1 MTELEAGYDAIVIG
15 AGVIGCSIARALARA
30 GARTLNIDAL
40 PAAGCGSTSYS
51 SAIVRPF
58 YSYPEGVALAH
69 ESRSRWLEWR
79 DFLEAEEGP
88 PLAEYRDCGMLIL
101 PPGGDVEAIAPN
113 IALLDRFSVR
123 YEILGPE
130 EMARRWPDMSLAS
143 WSPPR
148 RPDDP
153 AFGAAPARAIEAAL
167 FIRDAGYVNDPQL
180 AARNLAAAATR
191 AGAAFLFNAK
201 VVEIATRRG
210 RVCGVRLADGREI
223 AAPVLVN
230 AAGPHSA
237 KVNALAG
244 VACPVA
250 TRAMRHE
257 IATLAGPDAFIR
269 NGTVVGDADAGAYFR
284 PDAGADLLVGGLD
297 PDCDAPEWVDPDA
310 YNDQLTEQWT
320 AQVWRA
326 GLRLPALAIPNRAR
340 GAVGLYD
347 ATPDWIPVYDRSS
360 LTGYYLA
367 IGTSGNQFKNA
378 PVIGDLMAALIAA
391 CKGGRDHDKTPVS
404 LRLPAL
410 GAEVSL
416 GAFSRNRE
424 AASTSGTVLA

>member
-1 MTELEAGYDAIVIG
+1 MTELRAAYDAIIIG
-15 AGVIGCSIARALARA
+15 AGAIGCSIARALARA

-40 PAAGCGSTSYS
+40 PAAGYGSTSYS

-58 YSYPEGVALAH
+58 YSYREGVALAQ
-69 ESRSRWLEWR
+69 ESRARWREWR
-79 DFLEAEEGP
+79 DFLEAEKDE
-88 PLAEYRDCGMLIL
+88 PLADYHECGMLIL
-101 PPGGDVEAIAPN
+101 PPAGDVGAIASN

-153 AFGAAPARAIEAAL
+153 AFGAAPTGAIEATL
-167 FIRDAGYVNDPQL
+167 FIRDAGYVNDPRL
-180 AARNLAAAATR
+180 AAQNLAAAAAR

-201 VVEIATRRG
+201 AVEIAARQG

-223 AAPVLVN
+223 AAPILVN

-244 VACPVA
+244 VACPVP

-269 NGTVVGDADAGAYFR
+269 NGTVVGDADAGVYFR

-297 PDCDAPEWVDPDA
+297 PECDPPEWVDPDA

-340 GAVGLYD
+340 GAAGLYD
-347 ATPDWIPVYDRSS
+347 ATPDWIPVYDRSE
-360 LTGYYLA
+360 LAGFYLA

-391 CKGGRDHDKTPVS
+391 CEAGRDHDKTPVC

-410 GAEVSL
+410 DREISL
-416 GAFSRNRE
+416 GAFSRNRP